1 MSPSS
6 SQPLSSTR
14 YHALDDL
21 ESQLAKVVE
30 RDGALMY
37 TPRGVT
43 RKARRSRVTVDG
55 IEARVHHIK
64 DFLSGST
71 QGDVA
76 LQDEVQRMDYEAV
89 GLTISGDRIAR
100 ERPVIVKHNDHPASA
115 YVVSLRNIALSSAP
129 EERVHSAHIT
139 TSFGSAV
146 IPHSLPLE
154 VYATMSEDLSGN
166 DMDPRLVTE
175 QFTPHSFEEAYNRV
189 YGRIDSLSVGV
200 REAYSIVTSW
210 FQRVE
215 RVEQEVV
222 EDVGEAL
229 DLIEVPRLSFARAI
243 AGFAAISLIVT
254 LPANALSFYHSA
266 AEKKEVAMQL
276 SSQALDQAKSAGT
289 AGSIGASAE
298 ALKQASARFREAD
311 AALGTANMLAIGIA
325 SAVPE
330 KYRVARALLE
340 AGEKTSEAASL
351 LATGLDK
358 IFSESGRQLDER
370 LDVLGAYARSSLVLL
385 RDASK
390 AVATVNDASVPLAER
405 EHVQTLRQT
414 LEFGT
419 QAVADFSVLADT
431 LSHVVGKDGM
441 RTYLVIFQNQTEL
454 RPTGGFMGSFA
465 EVTLDHGKIVKINV
479 PSGGTYDLKG
489 ELKARITPPKPLQLI
504 NTLWQFQDS
513 NWDPDFPASAEKIR
527 WFWSKSGQPTID
539 GIIAINASMV
549 QKLLAVTGP
558 IDMPEYGKVI
568 TAENFMLETQK
579 SVELEYDKQENAP
592 KKIIGDLSKRLMER
606 VTNFEKEDWMKVA
619 SILAEAVE
627 TKDVQVAF
635 ARDEEE
641 QIAKRFGWS
650 GRLKETVG
658 DALAVVYA
666 NIAGQKTDSVIS
678 ESVKHHV
685 DIGVDGSIRD
695 TVRISRTHE
704 GIKGELFNGVRNVGY
719 VRVYVPKGSVL
730 VSASGFK
737 KPEEKWFKPVDD
749 TTMQDPDVQMVESTL
764 SVGSGDV
771 DISVQRDR
779 TVFGGWVQLDPG
791 QSQDIELKYDL
802 PFTVK
807 DILAKIEASPEASVS
822 SRGAY
827 LLLLTSQSGKSD
839 RMIHTSVTL
848 PKDWD
853 ISWSRAESAPGEIG
867 YSGAWDRDIVRAALL
882 KPHAQIEAKK

>member
-1 MSPSS
+1 MLQYS
-6 SQPLSSTR
+6 SQPLSSSR

-21 ESQLAKVVE
+21 DSQLAKVVE

-55 IEARVHHIK
+55 IEERVHHIK
-64 DFLSGST
+64 DFLSGSE
-71 QGDVA
+71 QKAPA
-76 LQDEVQRMDYEAV
+76 LVDEVQRMDYEVV
-89 GLTISGDRIAR
+89 GLTISSERITR
-100 ERPVIVKHNDHPASA
+100 ERHVAVKHSDHPASA
-115 YVVSLRNIALSSAP
+115 YVVSLRTIELSP
-129 EERVHSAHIT
+129 HLEERVHNTHLT
-139 TSFGSAV
+139 TSFTSAV
-146 IPHSLPLE
+146 VPHSMPLE

-166 DMDPRLVTE
+166 DMDPRIVTE
-175 QFTPHSFEEAYNRV
+175 QFTPQTFEEAYNRV
-189 YGRIDSLSVGV
+189 YGRLDSFSLGI
-200 REAYSIVTSW
+200 REAYSIVASW
-210 FQRVE
+210 FHRVE
-215 RVEQEVV
+215 HIEQEVV

-243 AGFAAISLIVT
+243 AGFAAMSLIVT

-276 SSQALDQAKSAGT
+276 SAQALDQAKSAGM
-289 AGSIGASAE
+289 AGSVGASAE
-298 ALKQASARFREAD
+298 ALKQASERFREAD
-311 AALGTANMLAIGIA
+311 AALSAANVLAIGIA

-340 AGEKTSEAASL
+340 AGEKTIEAAGL

-385 RDASK
+385 RDASR
-390 AVATVNDASVPLAER
+390 AVATVSDTSVPMAQR
-405 EHVQTLRQT
+405 EHVQTLKQT
-414 LEFGT
+414 LELGT
-419 QAVADFSVLADT
+419 QAISDFSVLSDV
-431 LSHVVGKDGM
+431 LSHIVGKEGM

-465 EVTLDHGKIVKINV
+465 EVTLDHGKIVKIHI

-489 ELKARITPPKPLQLI
+489 DLKARITPPKPLQLI
-504 NTLWQFQDS
+504 NTLWQFQDA
-513 NWDPDFPASAEKIR
+513 NWDPDFPESAKKIR

-539 GIIAINASMV
+539 GVISINASMV
-549 QKLLAVTGP
+549 QKLLEVTGA

-568 TAENFMLETQK
+568 TAQNFMLETQK
-579 SVELEYDKQENAP
+579 SVELEYDKKENTP
-592 KKIIGDLSKRLMER
+592 KKIIGDLSKRLLEKAEK
-606 VTNFEKEDWMKVA
+606 FEKQEWIQVA
-619 SILAEAVE
+619 GILAEAIE

-635 ARDEEE
+635 AREDEE
-641 QIAKRFGWS
+641 QIARRFGWS
-650 GRLKETVG
+650 SRLKETVG
-658 DALAVVYA
+658 DALAVVYS

-678 ESVKHHV
+678 EAVDHHV

-695 TVRISRTHE
+695 TVRISRAHE
-704 GIKGELFNGVRNVGY
+704 GVKGELFNGVRNVGY
-719 VRVYVPKGSVL
+719 IRIFVPKGSVL
-730 VSASGFK
+730 VSANGFK
-737 KPEEKWFKPVDD
+737 KPENKWFKLADD
-749 TTMQDPDVQMVESTL
+749 TAISDPDVYAVESTMHTG
-764 SVGSGDV
+764 VGDV
-771 DISVQRDR
+771 DIAVQRDR

-807 DILAKIEASPEASVS
+807 DILAKVEASPEASVS

-839 RMIHTSVTL
+839 RTIHTTVSL

-853 ISWSRAESAPGEIG
+853 ISWSRTESSSTELG
-867 YSGAWDRDIVRAALL
+867 YSGLWDRDIVRAALL
-882 KPHAQIEAKK
+882 KPHAQTEAKK